1 MSGTSTPER
10 ETGLLGIGQQC
21 SAPSCMLVD
30 FLPYKCQ
37 HCSHPFC
44 GEHFHPEAH
53 KCDKFDASKHNRVAP
68 PCPFCNTPVAIPPGQ
83 DPNIRME
90 EHITSECSVMTGK
103 TRKSSHPTCA
113 RAKCGKVLYAPIRCD
128 KCKQQFCPQHRFPTS
143 HTCSASASA
152 KSASSSASP
161 FQSASSQASAAG
173 AAAIAAI
180 QHAMASTNI
189 SNSSTTTLRST
200 TTQTRRAPQPP
211 VMGQSASSASTR
223 SSTRSNPFSQTDR
236 RARAE
241 RESRRQAIA
250 TRAKKGLPL
259 TEEEKAILAEGSVKE
274 DCVIM

>member
-68 PCPFCNTPVAIPPGQ
+68 PCPFCNTPVAIPLGQ

-90 EHITSECSVMTGK
+90 AHINSECSVMTGK

-128 KCKQQFCPQHRFPTS
+128 VSSQSRFGV
-143 HTCSASASA
+143 
-152 KSASSSASP
+152 ASP
-161 FQSASSQASAAG
+161 LLTGNAEMQAAVLPTAPLPN
-173 AAAIAAI
+173 IAY
-180 QHAMASTNI
+180 MF
-189 SNSSTTTLRST
+189 
-200 TTQTRRAPQPP
+200 
-211 VMGQSASSASTR
+211 G
-223 SSTRSNPFSQTDR
+223 
-236 RARAE
+236 E
-241 RESRRQAIA
+241 RIRE
-250 TRAKKGLPL
+250 
-259 TEEEKAILAEGSVKE
+259 V
-274 DCVIM
+274 CVFVR